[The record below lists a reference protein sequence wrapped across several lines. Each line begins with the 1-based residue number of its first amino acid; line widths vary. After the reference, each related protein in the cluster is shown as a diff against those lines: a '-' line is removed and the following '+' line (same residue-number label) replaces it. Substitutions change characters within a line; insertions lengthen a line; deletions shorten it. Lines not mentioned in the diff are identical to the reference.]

1 MNSKLIVVPDMPE
14 LTFEERTHTYK
25 LEGVKIPSVT
35 TLMEPLAS
43 KVYGPIDKATIAQA
57 ANKGTIVHDAIENY
71 LEFGV
76 DDIPVEYR
84 GYMDSFHG
92 WMEMSKPEIIAT
104 ERKVY
109 HKLFRYAGRTDLL
122 CMIGGRLTLVDYKT
136 SYQEQ
141 PLLHNIQLEGYARAW
156 DSQGVEIEDRLI
168 LHLKK
173 DGKYMA
179 HHYPK
184 SAENF
189 EVMKSLN
196 TLYNYMKKF

>member
-14 LTFEERTHTYK
+14 LTFEERRHVY
-25 LEGVKIPSVT
+25 LLNGMEIPSVT
-35 TLMEPLAS
+35 TLMAPLS
-43 KVYGPIDKATIAQA
+43 DRVYGTVDKETLTKA
-57 ANKGTIVHDAIENY
+57 AGKGTAVHNAIDNY

-76 DDIPVEYR
+76 DDIPEEYR
-84 GYMDSFHG
+84 GYMDSFLG

-109 HKLFRYAGRTDLL
+109 HKLFRYAGTSDLL
-122 CMIGGRLTLVDYKT
+122 CMIDGKMTLVDYKT